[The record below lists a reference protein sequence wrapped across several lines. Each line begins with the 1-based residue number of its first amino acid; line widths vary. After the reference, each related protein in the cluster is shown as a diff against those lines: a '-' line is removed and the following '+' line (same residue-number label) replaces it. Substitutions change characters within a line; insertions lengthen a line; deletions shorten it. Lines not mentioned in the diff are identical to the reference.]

1 MKVLLG
7 KNKTYRLIPR
17 DWPPVHKRFV
27 AWAMAPELAVLI
39 ALLVIFG
46 ISQPDMYRTDMWQIG
61 FDNKLN
67 SNPNMILYAYAN
79 HRPLPKIPLI
89 WSLMLTN
96 FNVAISVVSLFFLL
110 AKLIANIMKLYYPV
124 VAVVVNVALIAL
136 YSVSVYGQVGP
147 DYADSRYPA
156 PAAWYFR
163 KGCGLAKPYGK
174 YRACQIAQASL
185 GVTLVM
191 LVLYL
196 INLGFALHAMWPNKV
211 NDIVEDDEDQAS
223 ATSADFKERGNWEM
237 YGMKSPAS
245 AYASPFTPRTQAFH
259 TLDRQLPLRQQHDV
273 RRYA

>member
-89 WSLMLTN
+89 WSLMC
-96 FNVAISVVSLFFLL
+96 V
-110 AKLIANIMKLYYPV
+110 
-124 VAVVVNVALIAL
+124 
-136 YSVSVYGQVGP
+136 
-147 DYADSRYPA
+147 
-156 PAAWYFR
+156 
-163 KGCGLAKPYGK
+163 
-174 YRACQIAQASL
+174 
-185 GVTLVM
+185 
-191 LVLYL
+191 
-196 INLGFALHAMWPNKV
+196 
-211 NDIVEDDEDQAS
+211 
-223 ATSADFKERGNWEM
+223 
-237 YGMKSPAS
+237 
-245 AYASPFTPRTQAFH
+245 SPFRPLTQPRPERKHRAN
-259 TLDRQLPLRQQHDV
+259 
-273 RRYA
+273 RRSHLVG